1 MQAENFPEDVHSV
14 PMSTSSHLDPIDFYV
29 ICSSSPISSG
39 GKVLIVSKQ

>member
-14 PMSTSSHLDPIDFYV
+14 PMSTSSPLDPIEFYI
-29 ICSSSPISSG
+29 ICSSSPISSA

>member
-14 PMSTSSHLDPIDFYV
+14 PMSTSSPLDPSEFYI